1 MMSDPPDTPPTP
13 EPTTKLGGADNRTEV
28 DVYRKERDEA
38 LEELTKVKQDLG
50 QVKKRLADLQMLQ
63 ELEKEAKAK
72 AKEKSKS
79 SSGSKKK
86 KKKEDKDSLGL
97 HPTPSISPS
106 AQLLLSLST
115 PARKHP
121 VIPGLEDDED
131 SKEFYTKVAEAFPS
145 MTLSDVLEAET
156 KFLAADKDRNGVID
170 VDELDRV
177 LIKGV
182 TVFTPGKVQEILQ
195 ELDTDESGTID
206 FLEALGVMTKLSHHR
221 RTNLPDQVKEH
232 HKKVCSLQ

>member
-1 MMSDPPDTPPTP
+1 MMSAPPDTPPTP
-13 EPTTKLGGADNRTEV
+13 EPTTKLGGAENRNQA
-28 DVYRKERDEA
+28 DVYRRERDEA
-38 LEELTKVKQDLG
+38 LEELTKVKQDLM

-63 ELEKEAKAK
+63 ELEKEAKG
-72 AKEKSKS
+72 KEKSK

-97 HPTPSISPS
+97 DPTPSLSPS
-106 AQLLLSLST
+106 TQLLLSLST

-121 VIPGLEDDED
+121 AIPGLEDDDD
-131 SKEFYTKVAEAFPS
+131 SKEFYSKVAEAFPS
-145 MTLSDVLEAET
+145 MTLSDVLEAESR
-156 KFLAADKDRNGVID
+156 FLAADKDHNGVID

-177 LIKGV
+177 LIKSV
-182 TVFTPGKVQEILQ
+182 TVFTPGKVQEILT

-206 FLEALGVMTKLSHHR
+206 FLEALAVMNKLSHHR